1 MSDKLKSRLFG
12 AGATIYREGDSSDAV
27 YLIEQGEVEVLKGAS
42 AGEQHLLGILGP
54 GKIFGESGVI
64 LGHQRSATARART
77 NVVVKGV
84 DAKVFIGQFRDAPLA
99 LPILKMLC
107 ERLNQANKSLVEAP
121 DADADGAEADATRIA
136 RIRLIAASD
145 FIKMQI
151 GQSEIDIAR
160 LPYRVGRRPTDESPR
175 VQVPVDLALVT
186 RDILQM
192 SLEHLAIESRDGRLL
207 VADLASEAGTWVN
220 GTRIAR
226 FENATTA
233 PLRWG
238 ENEIVVGPLDSPLR
252 FLVIVERRAD

>member
-1 MSDKLKSRLFG
+1 MSDKMKSRLVG
-12 AGATIYREGDSSDAV
+12 AGTTIYGEGDPSDAV
-27 YLIEQGEVEVLKGAS
+27 YLIEQGEVEVLKGVGG
-42 AGEQHLLGILGP
+42 GEQHLLGILGP

-64 LGHQRSATARART
+64 LGVPRSATARART

-121 DADADGAEADATRIA
+121 AADAEGADADARHIA

-145 FIKMQI
+145 FVKMQI
-151 GQSEIDIAR
+151 GQSEIDIGR
-160 LPYRVGRRPTDESPR
+160 LPYRIGRKPTDESPR
-175 VQVPVDLALVT
+175 VLAPVDLALVT

-192 SLEHLAIESRDGRLL
+192 SLEHLAIASKGDSL
-207 VADLASEAGTWVN
+207 VVEDLASEAGTWVN
-220 GTRIAR
+220 GVRIAR
-226 FENATTA
+226 FENTAVA

-238 ENEIVVGPLDSPLR
+238 ENEIVIGPQDSPLR
-252 FLVIVERRAD
+252 FLVIVERKAD